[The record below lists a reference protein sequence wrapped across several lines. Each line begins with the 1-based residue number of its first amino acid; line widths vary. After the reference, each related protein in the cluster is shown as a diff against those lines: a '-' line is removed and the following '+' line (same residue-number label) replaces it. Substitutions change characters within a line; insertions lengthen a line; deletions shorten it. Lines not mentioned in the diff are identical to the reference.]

1 MARTLSAAAKARQA
15 AKSAARTAKSGGST
29 KSPKSPKPS
38 TNTPATTQPGQ
49 TATTKPSTN
58 GNGSIAVPGLSMITP
73 DEVAGM
79 LPTFSQDEY
88 KITDPLNP
96 STSMPQITEV
106 EYEERSGIYKGA
118 QRALKLTGDAFD
130 MARERF
136 STIIKQAKAFG
147 EGIKSATEFEKVR
160 GNYFDYLNQLQ
171 TNEQKSIALDVSQH
185 KTTTDRSK
193 AAYSKSEMDEKLRQA
208 EIAAEKAQEETKQKQ
223 SNLDAFKKQL
233 GTLAKAS

>member
-1 MARTLSAAAKARQA
+1 MASSLSAAAKARQA
-15 AKSAARTAKSGGST
+15 AKNARSAAKSGGSKKKTSTPTTPALTNQPSQAVAT
-29 KSPKSPKPS
+29 KSS
-38 TNTPATTQPGQ
+38 N
-49 TATTKPSTN
+49 N
-58 GNGSIAVPGLSMITP
+58 GNGSITVPGLTMITP
-73 DEVAGM
+73 NDVAGM
-79 LPTFSQDEY
+79 LPTFNKDEY

-106 EYEERSGIYKGA
+106 QYEERSGIYKGA

-130 MARERF
+130 TARERF
-136 STIIKQAKAFG
+136 STITKQARAFG

-160 GNYFDYLNQLQ
+160 ANYFDYLNQLQ

-193 AAYSKSEMDEKLRQA
+193 ATHSKSEMDERLKQA
-208 EIAAEKAQEETKQKQ
+208 EVAADKAQEETKQKQ
-223 SNLDAFKKQL
+223 SELDAFKKQL